1 MFFAPSTSSADL
13 LALENDRLRLQLQ
26 KEQATIRSL
35 QTQLQSLQATA
46 AEATSNRLALE
57 REYATLKSFIT
68 SAFNLPKQLPRLLV
82 TSVVPSAKPAS
93 PPRHR
98 TSRASF
104 LGPLLEETGD
114 SDSDM
119 DEPSV
124 VAPKAS
130 TKDAA
135 TVLAQ
140 SAANLMTLRRSSSE
154 RVLRD
159 NWCEEP
165 IVAPAPLSRDAW
177 NKLLL
182 DWAQGDTRKHAY
194 LSDWL
199 SYHLNGQRHASP
211 YANPRV
217 ELKSLTP
224 AQLDGFKRL
233 VLPALRAAR
242 PDLDVRGYSKDYIG
256 HSLRIVLD
264 GPSTSPMRSSLAS
277 IAER

>member
-1 MFFAPSTSSADL
+1 MFFVPSTSSADL

-35 QTQLQSLQATA
+35 QAQLQAQHATA
-46 AEATSNRLALE
+46 AEATSDRLALE

-68 SAFNLPKQLPRLLV
+68 NAFNLPKQLPRLSV
-82 TSVVPSAKPAS
+82 TSVLPSAKSAS

-104 LGPLLEETGD
+104 LGPLLEESSD
-114 SDSDM
+114 SDSDSM

-130 TKDAA
+130 AKDAA

-140 SAANLMTLRRSSSE
+140 SAANLMTLHRSSSE

-165 IVAPAPLSRDAW
+165 IVAPAPPARDAW

-182 DWAQGDTRKHAY
+182 DWAQGDARKHAY
-194 LSDWL
+194 LSEWL
-199 SYHLNGQRHASP
+199 AYHLNGQRHASP

-264 GPSTSPMRSSLAS
+264 GPTSPIRSSLAS